1 MNEQDVLSLFTESG
15 ALLHGHFKL
24 TSGRHSDVYYE
35 KFTLLKNPLIC
46 TRICQAMAD
55 RLRPLGA
62 TVVVGPTTGGIIIA
76 YDVARYLGIDSIYA
90 EAGEGSGRVF
100 KRGFSLEPG
109 QKVAIVDDVLTTGT
123 SVQEVIE
130 LVNSYQAKIVG
141 VGVFLDR
148 SGKHDPGF
156 AYPFFPL
163 TRVSAESWEPAHC
176 PLCAKGIELTQ
187 RGTRKFQQ
195 A

>member
-1 MNEQDVLSLFTESG
+1 MNEKEVLALFTESG

-35 KFTLLKNPLIC
+35 KFTLLKNPTIC
-46 TRICQAMAD
+46 TKICQAMAE

-62 TVVVGPTTGGIIIA
+62 SVVVGPTTGGIIIA
-76 YDVARYLGIDSIYA
+76 YDVARYLGIESLYA
-90 EAGEGSGRVF
+90 EAGEGNGRVF

-123 SVQEVIE
+123 SVQEVID
-130 LVNSYQAKIVG
+130 LVNSYQAEIVG
-141 VGVFLDR
+141 IGVFLDR
-148 SGKHDPGF
+148 SGKSDPGF

-163 TRVSAESWEPAHC
+163 TRVSAESWEASDC
-176 PLCAKGIELTQ
+176 PLCARGVEITQ
-187 RGTRKFQQ
+187 RGTRKFQK